1 MKKIKTQTQNDHLS
15 DSEDEQRYQYSKKS
29 VDIANQTLIQ
39 IEKKGLTMNEQLKIM
54 QEVFEILYRQKE
66 KMESIVKNEKLE
78 NKTKE
83 TQNLINP
90 KSFLD
95 KVYATDLYKK
105 QIVIN
110 EVSNKETSLDFVK
123 KIKEQNPK
131 DTSLQELNIIENDY
145 VQKSDK
151 SDKNI
156 TDDILDFYKKKYPD
170 GFIIK
175 PTINANSRHIFSVE
189 GNKIFSHNL
198 CKLVSKEE
206 MFKDINE
213 YKLKENEHMIVQE
226 LLKDDSKEV
235 PLVPYRF
242 FCADGKVYC
251 CWCCSSNNPVF
262 LNRKGKL
269 ISEAK
274 ANKKSLKNI
283 GPKGINS
290 SLKNSCFSKDL
301 YDKMVYIAEKLSDS
315 FEHIRVDLF
324 LAKKNGKVQI
334 YFNEFQPS
342 EPYSDERFNQLLNE
356 DLKEQY
362 NKMIPN
368 KLKNTTFLGKV
379 SNLRQDYIKSH
390 ENKIEQQNKI
400 LLDSAKLPESRIDK
414 QNKIF
419 YKGNEKN
426 KPHENQ
432 IVQQNKILLESAK
445 LPENKI
451 TRQDTILLDSAKL
464 PENKIEQ
471 QNKIFYKGN
480 EKNKP
485 HENQIVQQNVIS
497 YKGSATE
504 NQAYPK
510 ESSKKH
516 ERKPF
521 YKRHI
526 EKNQVYPKES
536 SKKHER
542 KPFYKRHIE
551 KNQASP
557 EETFEKSEPIKQPEH
572 VYKQTTIKEN
582 QVYPKESSEKHE
594 RKQFYKRPIKNKEK
608 YDLDNTCEHV
618 YHMSKYVK

>member
-66 KMESIVKNEKLE
+66 ETERIVKNEKLE

-145 VQKSDK
+145 VLKSNE
-151 SDKNI
+151 NI

-189 GNKIFSHNL
+189 GDKIFSHNL

-274 ANKKSLKNI
+274 ANKKSLKEI

-315 FEHIRVDLF
+315 FEHMRVDLF

-368 KLKNTTFLGKV
+368 KLKNATFLGKV
-379 SNLRQDYIKSH
+379 SNFRQDYIDSH
-390 ENKIEQQNKI
+390 ENKIEQQNKILLESAKLPENKITRQDTI

-451 TRQDTILLDSAKL
+451 
-464 PENKIEQ
+464 EQ

-504 NQAYPK
+504 K
-510 ESSKKH
+510 
-516 ERKPF
+516 
-521 YKRHI
+521 
-526 EKNQVYPKES
+526 
-536 SKKHER
+536 
-542 KPFYKRHIE
+542 
-551 KNQASP
+551 QASP
-557 EETFEKSEPIKQPEH
+557 EETFKKSEPIKHPEH

-582 QVYPKESSEKHE
+582 QVYPKESSKKHE
-594 RKQFYKRPIKNKEK
+594 RKPFYKRPIKNKEK
-608 YDLDNTCEHV
+608 YDLDNTCEHA